1 MSRPS
6 TFQRGF
12 AAVAAVFLVVGL
24 AALGAFMVSFSNT
37 QHLSSA
43 QDLQGS
49 RAYWAARAGLG
60 WGLASLTVD
69 TTACPSPNPR
79 IFVLDGFTVEVNC
92 TPSVYSDA
100 GVNNVVIYRLASR
113 ASQGTGV
120 WAVERSVAASVEF

>member
-1 MSRPS
+1 MSRTT

-37 QHLSSA
+37 QHLTSA

-60 WGLASLTVD
+60 WGLASLTANSA
-69 TTACPSPNPR
+69 ACPVPPAP
-79 IFVLDGFTVEVNC
+79 FVVEGFTVVVTC
-92 TPSVYSDA
+92 TSTTYSDA
-100 GVNNVVIYRLASR
+100 GLDNVVIYRLVSR
-113 ASQGTGV
+113 ANQGTGV
-120 WAVERSVAASVEF
+120 GAVERSVAASVEF

>member
-37 QHLSSA
+37 QHLTSA

-60 WGLASLTVD
+60 WGLASLTASS
-69 TTACPSPNPR
+69 TACPVPPAP
-79 IFVLDGFTVEVNC
+79 FVVEGFTVVVTC
-92 TPSVYSDA
+92 TSTTYSEA
-100 GVNNVVIYRLASR
+100 GVDNVVIYRLVSR

-120 WAVERSVAASVEF
+120 GAVERSVAASVEF